1 MDTVKLRKLVVHAY
15 KSYIKYRTFCTLSV
29 ITVLILGLGF
39 SQRANLPFHFE
50 LDFLK
55 CLSYE
60 TMNVFVSEMYS
71 LSLMIWRVR

>member
-39 SQRANLPFHFE
+39 SQRANLQDYWSWVDGT
-50 LDFLK
+50 LWYFLI
-55 CLSYE
+55 
-60 TMNVFVSEMYS
+60 S
-71 LSLMIWRVR
+71 LLACEVWRESPN